1 MLRFRALAAFA
12 LTSLAAAA
20 CGNTT
25 GSGFAHG
32 DGDGDG
38 GLNEGGGGE
47 FTAGGRGGGDGS
59 TPCAAANVATQ
70 KAKVDLIFVIDDSGS
85 MTEEMNQIK
94 TNVNTFAQTIGGSGL
109 DYQVIFIVKRATS
122 SGQTGNVICVP
133 PPLGGANC
141 GDNGAIFHHINQD
154 VQSNNSLSLILSTY
168 ASPTPTLAW
177 DKYLRQE
184 AWKVFVEVTD
194 DQSFLNSTSFDQQL
208 LAKAPAGMFGT
219 AQSRRYIFHSICG
232 WQDGSAPLSGGQC
245 ATAVNNGSEYQKL
258 SQLTGGI
265 IDSVCK
271 TDYSGV
277 LNNIAKGIV
286 AKLACELTLPSSATS
301 DPTKVVVQHTPSK
314 GGAQKLDQ
322 VTDASKCAA
331 FPNGWY
337 YDNNAAPTRILLCA
351 GICDASAN
359 DTGSKIEA
367 LVGCKGAA
375 PK

>member
-1 MLRFRALAAFA
+1 MTRLRALAVFA
-12 LTSLAAAA
+12 VASLAAAA
-20 CGNTT
+20 CGSTT
-25 GSGFAHG
+25 ESGFG
-32 DGDGDG
+32 DDGTGDG
-38 GLNEGGGGE
+38 GLNEGGGGD
-47 FTAGGRGGGDGS
+47 FTDGAGGGGDGS
-59 TPCAAANVATQ
+59 TTCAAANVATQ
-70 KAKVDLIFVIDDSGS
+70 KAKVDIIFVIDDSGS
-85 MTEEMNQIK
+85 MTEEMAQIK
-94 TNVNTFAQTIGGSGL
+94 TNVNTFAQAIGTSGL
-109 DYQVIFIVKRATS
+109 DYQVLFIVKRAAS
-122 SGQTGNVICVP
+122 SGQAGNVICVP
-133 PPLGGANC
+133 PPLGGPNC
-141 GDNGAIFHHINQD
+141 GDNGTLFHHINQD

-168 ASPTPTLAW
+168 ASTTAALAW
-177 DKYLRQE
+177 NKYLRPE

-194 DQSFLNSTSFDQQL
+194 DQSSLSATSFDTQL

-219 AQSRRYIFHSICG
+219 AQARRYIFHSICG
-232 WQDGSAPLSGGQC
+232 WQDGTAPLSTTQC
-245 ATAVNNGSEYQKL
+245 STAVNTGSEYQKL

-277 LNNIAKGIV
+277 LNNMAKGIV

-301 DPTKVVVQHTPSK
+301 DPTKVVVQHTPST
-314 GGAQKLDQ
+314 GAPQKLDQ
-322 VTDASKCAA
+322 VTDATKCAA

-351 GICDASAN
+351 GICDASAK